1 MLVAGWSLFLSGD
14 LVRHVAVSALEFAIG
29 FGLATVLGV
38 ALGFAMA
45 TNRAVQDSLDPWV
58 SFFYSSPLVALIPFF
73 ILVFGVGISSKIAII
88 FLVSIFPIL
97 LNAFAGIRAA
107 DETLL
112 EVGAAFNCTRWQVFQ
127 KILVPAALPYI
138 VVGLRLGIGRALT
151 GVVVAEL
158 FGSTAG
164 LGWLIG
170 TAGQSFDTPTV
181 LFGVLMFS
189 FFGVAMVE
197 GLEMDRARGRALAQG
212 RAGGPMIAP
221 KLDVTRLSK
230 YFYGRGGEV
239 RKVLEDI
246 TVSIA
251 DGEFVCIVGASGCGK
266 TTFIRC
272 IAGLLPAEEGE
283 VRIDGQA
290 VTRPGADR
298 GFVFQS
304 DALMPWRT
312 VMQNVLFGLE
322 VRGRRLSETKPI
334 GEKLLDL
341 VGLTGFE
348 DHYPNEL
355 SGGMRQRV
363 NLARALAIEPQ
374 VLLMDEPFAALD
386 AQTREIMQRELLKI
400 WAKERKTVL
409 FITHQIDEAI
419 YLADRV
425 LVFSHRPGRIAADIR
440 IPFARPRD
448 LALKRSPEFLKYVD
462 EVWKLIED
470 EVVSAM
476 TATRAGARREQGH

>member
-1 MLVAGWSLFLSGD
+1 
-14 LVRHVAVSALEFAIG
+14 
-29 FGLATVLGV
+29 
-38 ALGFAMA
+38 
-45 TNRAVQDSLDPWV
+45 
-58 SFFYSSPLVALIPFF
+58 
-73 ILVFGVGISSKIAII
+73 
-88 FLVSIFPIL
+88 
-97 LNAFAGIRAA
+97 
-107 DETLL
+107 
-112 EVGAAFNCTRWQVFQ
+112 
-127 KILVPAALPYI
+127 
-138 VVGLRLGIGRALT
+138 
-151 GVVVAEL
+151 
-158 FGSTAG
+158 
-164 LGWLIG
+164 
-170 TAGQSFDTPTV
+170 
-181 LFGVLMFS
+181 
-189 FFGVAMVE
+189 
-197 GLEMDRARGRALAQG
+197 MDRARGRALAQG
-212 RAGGPMIAP
+212 RAGGPVIPP
-221 KLDVTRLSK
+221 KLDVARLSK

-251 DGEFVCIVGASGCGK
+251 EGEFVCIVGASGCGK

-322 VRGRRLSETKPI
+322 VRGRRLSETKSI

-440 IPFARPRD
+440 ISFARPRD
-448 LALKRSPEFLKYVD
+448 LALKRSPEFLRYVD
-462 EVWKLIED
+462 DVWKLIED

-476 TATRAGARREQGH
+476 TATRAGVRREQGH

>member
-1 MLVAGWSLFLSGD
+1 
-14 LVRHVAVSALEFAIG
+14 
-29 FGLATVLGV
+29 
-38 ALGFAMA
+38 
-45 TNRAVQDSLDPWV
+45 
-58 SFFYSSPLVALIPFF
+58 
-73 ILVFGVGISSKIAII
+73 
-88 FLVSIFPIL
+88 
-97 LNAFAGIRAA
+97 
-107 DETLL
+107 
-112 EVGAAFNCTRWQVFQ
+112 
-127 KILVPAALPYI
+127 
-138 VVGLRLGIGRALT
+138 
-151 GVVVAEL
+151 
-158 FGSTAG
+158 
-164 LGWLIG
+164 
-170 TAGQSFDTPTV
+170 
-181 LFGVLMFS
+181 
-189 FFGVAMVE
+189 
-197 GLEMDRARGRALAQG
+197 
-212 RAGGPMIAP
+212 MIAP

-246 TVSIA
+246 TISIA

-283 VRIDGQA
+283 VRIDGQI

-322 VRGRRLSETKPI
+322 VRGRRPSETKPI

-386 AQTREIMQRELLKI
+386 AQTREIMQRELLNI

-440 IPFARPRD
+440 ISFARPRD
-448 LALKRSPEFLKYVD
+448 LGLKRSPEFLKYVD
-462 EVWKLIED
+462 DVWKLIED

-476 TATRAGARREQGH
+476 TATRAGARREHGH